1 VPLRNNNVAGAT
13 DRQIHYVTFGRF
25 GPERTARFLG
35 GNALSFLGFDDPSN
49 KAPQSRLE
57 VDHVHHPCLFV
68 TRPAGLVKY

>member
-1 VPLRNNNVAGAT
+1 VAGAT

-25 GPERTARFLG
+25 GPERTAVPRRQRAVLP
-35 GNALSFLGFDDPSN
+35 GFDDPSN
-49 KAPQSRLE
+49 KVPQSRLE